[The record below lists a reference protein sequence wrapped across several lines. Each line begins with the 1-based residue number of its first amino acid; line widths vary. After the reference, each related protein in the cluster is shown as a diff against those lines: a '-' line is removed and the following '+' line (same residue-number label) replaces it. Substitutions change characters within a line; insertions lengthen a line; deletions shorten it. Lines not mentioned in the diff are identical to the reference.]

1 LKKALTITA
10 EYKLLLQNHT
20 MWIPG
25 TGERY
30 MRDVEENQGEELH
43 VPQDMVAAWER
54 TLKSMESVVRPQYF
68 QSFILTIRLL
78 NAKESTL
85 VLGFPNGFN
94 RDWVY
99 DHYSS
104 LIEEQF
110 QIASEGRFKLEF
122 SIEQKRAVT
131 PARAVARPS
140 TAVSVQALK
149 KNTSAVPPTAPTKIG
164 PSPLSSESLLN
175 TKYGFETF
183 VVGASNQFA
192 HAASYTVTEAPGKHY
207 NPLFI
212 YGDVGLGKTHL
223 LNAIG
228 LKIQERY
235 PHLRVHYTT
244 FEKFTNHM
252 IESIRF
258 EKMEEFRNRYRKN
271 CDVLIIDDIQFVKGK
286 ERTQEEFFHTFN
298 ALYEDQKQIVLS
310 SDRPPKDIEGLED
323 RMRSRFEMGLLVD
336 IQPPEMETRVAIIFK
351 KAESDG
357 ITLSEEV
364 AFLLAKM
371 FRSNIRELEGALL
384 KLSAFASLTGSE
396 ISVELAKSVLKP
408 ESQEGSP
415 VFRDP
420 EEIMK
425 LVARQY
431 RLTIGDLKSEKK
443 TRELATPRQLA
454 MFLCRKYTSLSL
466 PDIGTLF
473 GGKNHTTVLH
483 AVRRIGRMQDSDP
496 FLRESLGRIE
506 TQIREI
512 GV

>member
-1 LKKALTITA
+1 
-10 EYKLLLQNHT
+10 
-20 MWIPG
+20 
-25 TGERY
+25 
-30 MRDVEENQGEELH
+30 MRTEEENQGEESN
-43 VPQDMVAAWER
+43 VPEDMAVAWDR
-54 TLKSMESVVRPQYF
+54 TLKAIESVVRPQYF

-78 NAKESTL
+78 GAKENTL
-85 VLGFPNGFN
+85 VLGFPNGFS

-99 DHYSS
+99 DHYSG

-110 QIASEGRFKLEF
+110 SLASNAKYRLEF
-122 SIEQKRAVT
+122 SIEQKRVSS
-131 PARAVARPS
+131 PGRAVARPS
-140 TAVSVQALK
+140 TAVSAQTLK
-149 KNTSAVPPTAPTKIG
+149 KNVSAVPPTG
-164 PSPLSSESLLN
+164 PSKTGPSTLSSETVLN

-192 HAASYTVTEAPGKHY
+192 HAAAYTVTEAPGKHY

-235 PHLRVHYTT
+235 PSLRVHYTT

-258 EKMEEFRNRYRKN
+258 EKMEEFRDRYRKN

-298 ALYEDQKQIVLS
+298 ALYEHQKQIVLS

-357 ITLSEEV
+357 INLSEDV

-371 FRSNIRELEGALL
+371 YRSNIRELEGALL
-384 KLSAFASLTGSE
+384 KLSAFASLSGSE
-396 ISVELAKSVLKP
+396 ITVELAKNVLKP
-408 ESQEGSP
+408 ESQDGSP

-431 RLTIGDLKSEKK
+431 RLSIGDLKGEKK

-454 MFLCRKYTSLSL
+454 MFLCRKYTNLSL

-483 AVRRIGRMQDSDP
+483 AVRRIGRLQDSDP
-496 FLRESLGRIE
+496 FLKESLGRIE
-506 TQIREI
+506 TQIRDL

>member
-1 LKKALTITA
+1 
-10 EYKLLLQNHT
+10 
-20 MWIPG
+20 
-25 TGERY
+25 
-30 MRDVEENQGEELH
+30 MRNEEENQGEEQLI
-43 VPQDMVAAWER
+43 PTAMREAWER
-54 TLKSMESVVRPQYF
+54 TLKTMEVLVRPQYF
-68 QSFILTIRLL
+68 QSFILTVRLAG
-78 NAKESTL
+78 AKENTL
-85 VLGFPNGFN
+85 VLGFPDRFS

-99 DHYSS
+99 DHYST
-104 LIEEQF
+104 LIEEKFEESCGGAF
-110 QIASEGRFKLEF
+110 QLEF
-122 SIEQKRAVT
+122 TVEQKRVI
-131 PARAVARPS
+131 PHQRPLARPQAPIIPSS
-140 TAVSVQALK
+140 TKRPGLVNGKTGSTV
-149 KNTSAVPPTAPTKIG
+149 
-164 PSPLSSESLLN
+164 LSSETLLN

-192 HAASYTVTEAPGKHY
+192 HAASFTVTEAPGKHY

-228 LKIQERY
+228 LKIQERF
-235 PHLRVHYTT
+235 PQLRVHYTT

-258 EKMEEFRNRYRKN
+258 EKMEEFRDRYRRN
-271 CDVLIIDDIQFVKGK
+271 CDVLIIDDIQFISGK

-298 ALYEDQKQIVLS
+298 ALYEHQKQIVLS
-310 SDRPPKDIEGLED
+310 SDRAPKDIQGLED
-323 RMRSRFEMGLLVD
+323 RLRSRFEMGLIVD
-336 IQPPEMETRVAIIFK
+336 IQPPEMETRVAIVFK

-357 ITLSEEV
+357 INLSEEV

-371 FRSNIRELEGALL
+371 YRSNIRELEGALL

-396 ISVELAKSVLKP
+396 ISTELAKQVLKP
-408 ESQEGSP
+408 ETQDGAP
-415 VFRDP
+415 VLRDP

-431 RLTIGDLKSEKK
+431 KLTISDLKSEKK

-496 FLRESLGRIE
+496 FLRESLGKIE
-506 TQIREI
+506 VQIRDMTA
-512 GV
+512 